1 MEQVAVEVEA
11 IGQAMRRINA
21 HHQCTVPELRQP
33 DASSGSEARF
43 PHSPFAR
50 EQENSHANIISARLI
65 QHVAS
70 TPFGQ

>member
-1 MEQVAVEVEA
+1 MEQVGIEIEAV
-11 IGQAMRRINA
+11 GQAMCGINA
-21 HHQCTVPELRQP
+21 HHQRTVTKLGQP
-33 DASSGSEARF
+33 DAGSGSEAGF

-70 TPFGQ
+70 TSFGE